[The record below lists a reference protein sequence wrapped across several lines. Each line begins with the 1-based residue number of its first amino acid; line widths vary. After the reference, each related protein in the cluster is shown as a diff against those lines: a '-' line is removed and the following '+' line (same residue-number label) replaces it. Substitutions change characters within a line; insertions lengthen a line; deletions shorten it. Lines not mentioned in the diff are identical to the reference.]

1 MRVKRELSCLN
12 KSYNNLTFPQRT
24 CRCRLFIS
32 VRLNQFIDMFSPLRK
47 YLSGELLQMLQR
59 QYCLWC
65 SIFCGIAIL
74 IALRVTLAG
83 SLELLIN
90 SIDFTTNEPIPVP
103 YTCSGD
109 NKSPSLAWSGV
120 PVTTK
125 TLALIVR
132 DPDAPI
138 GSYVHWVLYNLP
150 ANVSGLP
157 AAIPTAPTIAQGAVQ
172 GVNGSGA
179 SGYQGPCPPPGAAHH
194 YHFKLYALD
203 VKLGLPLGA
212 TADEVEHA
220 MNGHVIASAEL
231 IGTFG
236 R

>member
-1 MRVKRELSCLN
+1 ML
-12 KSYNNLTFPQRT
+12 
-24 CRCRLFIS
+24 
-32 VRLNQFIDMFSPLRK
+32 LRK
-47 YLSGELLQMLQR
+47 HCFWL
-59 QYCLWC
+59 
-65 SIFCGIAIL
+65 SIFCLIGSPIASGV
-74 IALRVTLAG
+74 ALAG
-83 SLELLIN
+83 SDLLIH
-90 SIDFTTNEPIPVP
+90 SEDFKANESIPVP

-132 DPDAPI
+132 DPDAPV

-150 ANVSGLP
+150 AGVNGLP
-157 AAIPTAPTIAQGAVQ
+157 AGIPTTPSIALGALQ
-172 GVNGSGA
+172 GVNGGGA
-179 SGYQGPCPPPGAAHH
+179 NGYQGPCPPPGPPHH

-203 VKLGLPLGA
+203 AKLALPPGA
-212 TADEVEHA
+212 TAQEVERA
-220 MNGHVIASAEL
+220 MNGHVVMSAEL

>member
-1 MRVKRELSCLN
+1 
-12 KSYNNLTFPQRT
+12 
-24 CRCRLFIS
+24 
-32 VRLNQFIDMFSPLRK
+32 MFLRK
-47 YLSGELLQMLQR
+47 FGFVFSI
-59 QYCLWC
+59 YCFIVS
-65 SIFCGIAIL
+65 SIAPG
-74 IALRVTLAG
+74 VVLAG
-83 SLELLIN
+83 SNLLIHSADFKAN
-90 SIDFTTNEPIPVP
+90 ESIPIS

-125 TLALIVR
+125 ILALIVR

-150 ANVSGLP
+150 ASINGLP
-157 AAIPTAPTIAQGAVQ
+157 AGIPATPTLAQGAFQ

-179 SGYQGPCPPPGAAHH
+179 NGYQGPCPPPGAAHH

-203 VKLGLPLGA
+203 GKLDLPPGE
-212 TADEVEHA
+212 TAEEVERA
-220 MNGHVIASAEL
+220 MSGRVIMSADL
-231 IGTFG
+231 IGIFG